1 MTEVITTGPM
11 PPAGDKFCTMCAI
24 RYKTDALELEDVR
37 AAITALEHGDGKP
50 VHFDLAKAVKG
61 RVPAP
66 DLAVAVSVCFQLNGA
81 LVPLCW
87 GHLSG
92 IKFTNV
98 QPAAAGQVPLLT
110 GKR

>member
-1 MTEVITTGPM
+1 VTEVICTGPL
-11 PPAGDKFCTMCAI
+11 PPVGEKWCTMCAI
-24 RYKTDALELEDVR
+24 RYKTDAFDLEDVR
-37 AAITALEHGDGKP
+37 AEVESLQTGDGKP
-50 VHFDLAKAVKG
+50 VHFDLARAVKG
-61 RVPAP
+61 RVIPP
-66 DLAVAVSVCFQLNGA
+66 EVSVTIGVCLQLNGM

-87 GHLSG
+87 GHVQA